1 MERNPH
7 SPFGDG
13 IDRNPAEKFQF
24 LAGNIYTRNQR
35 VEIGRIAFASQLDL
49 EHATVSRVLITINGV
64 AEHPQVF
71 AHLVHA
77 LPIKGDPHH
86 RNRDPDENRQDAG
99 GNDQLDQR
107 KAVLL
112 VICPQNPFTG

>member
-1 MERNPH
+1 
-7 SPFGDG
+7 
-13 IDRNPAEKFQF
+13 
-24 LAGNIYTRNQR
+24 
-35 VEIGRIAFASQLDL
+35 
-49 EHATVSRVLITINGV
+49 
-64 AEHPQVF
+64 
-71 AHLVHA
+71 VHA